1 VKSPCFKTL
10 CGANDSFLGQ
20 EQEASFESLKA
31 YLIELTILVNL
42 DPKGTLLLYIVAS
55 HNVISVALVQNK
67 EIEGMALQYPVYFVS
82 KVLTKSKSNLPNM
95 KK

>member
-1 VKSPCFKTL
+1 M
-10 CGANDSFLGQ
+10 GQ